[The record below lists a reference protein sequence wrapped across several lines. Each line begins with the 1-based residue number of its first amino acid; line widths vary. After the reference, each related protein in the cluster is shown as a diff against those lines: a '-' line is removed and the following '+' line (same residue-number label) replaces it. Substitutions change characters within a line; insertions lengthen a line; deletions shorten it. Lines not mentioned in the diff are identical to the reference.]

1 MTTESKNPAPLDEDE
16 EWFTEE
22 EPDHLIAS
30 EAGSEP
36 VNSVGRATLAAKTAI
51 FGRRLSN
58 AEEGE
63 ERLPKKFALP
73 VFSSDAISSS
83 AYASEEILIVLASAG
98 ASYLAF
104 GPVIALAVGLLFAIF
119 YFRAMTATYRY
130 HRFLRDWKRNPP
142 APRRS
147 NGYSWSR
154 SSQTWPR
161 PWPWAFAP
169 RHACAYSTKPWATT
183 KKQ

>member
-1 MTTESKNPAPLDEDE
+1 MTNEKQKPASEDENE
-16 EWFTEE
+16 EWFIEE

-36 VNSVGRATLAAKTAI
+36 VNSVGRATLAAKTAL

-104 GPVIALAVGLLFAIF
+104 GPVIALAVGLLLGVVAISYRQVCF
-119 YFRAMTATYRY
+119 GFPRVLEATAYA
-130 HRFLRDWKRNPP
+130 PP
-142 APRRS
+142 PF
-147 NGYSWSR
+147 GKPK
-154 SSQTWPR
+154 QTWR
-161 PWPWAFAP
+161 
-169 RHACAYSTKPWATT
+169 
-183 KKQ
+183 

>member
-1 MTTESKNPAPLDEDE
+1 MASSKQTPDELHDAE

-22 EPDHLIAS
+22 APDHLVAS

-36 VNSVGRATLAAKTAI
+36 VNEFGRATLAAKTAI

-63 ERLPKKFALP
+63 ERLPKRFALP
-73 VFSSDAISSS
+73 IFSSDAISSS

-104 GPVIALAVGLLFAIF
+104 GPVIALAVGLLLGVVAISYRQVCF
-119 YFRAMTATYRY
+119 GFPKGGGAYAVASSTLGTTPALVAASSLVIDYILTA
-130 HRFLRDWKRNPP
+130 
-142 APRRS
+142 AVS
-147 NGYSWSR
+147 M
-154 SSQTWPR
+154 
-161 PWPWAFAP
+161 
-169 RHACAYSTKPWATT
+169 
-183 KKQ
+183 